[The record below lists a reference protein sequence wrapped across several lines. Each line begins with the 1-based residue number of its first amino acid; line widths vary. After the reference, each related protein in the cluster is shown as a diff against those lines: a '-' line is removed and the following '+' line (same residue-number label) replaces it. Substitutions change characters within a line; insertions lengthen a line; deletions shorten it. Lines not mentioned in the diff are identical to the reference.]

1 MTNKCPSI
9 TIKCVTIQV
18 ASEQL
23 CAPSQVVA
31 HSSNGGGDQD
41 APGSRRGMQ
50 RIPSLASSSVPM
62 LR

>member
-1 MTNKCPSI
+1 MCHHPSSLLHSGLPPR
-9 TIKCVTIQV
+9 